1 MSQKSLIEKL
11 EPYFE
16 RKLQKYR
23 TPKTI
28 QILMLR
34 QTHDYSIFRTEETRE
49 INTVVLPKSMN
60 DNSPTLK
67 VALFASKQKAPEN
80 RYFANMLKMYLK
92 EVVSSNRTNLSS
104 KYKSD
109 IKEALSCELKDN
121 LCRRCPRCMLFGAV
135 STEKVASRFN
145 IKHRIE
151 YSTAYSLEPYE
162 KVYELQTFNAIEDS
176 TQSTGQ
182 ALNVVEAISPLVN
195 FPSIVSLN
203 SVTKYEFIAYIKTLL
218 ALKGY
223 GAETR
228 TRGDTVNIITGIVGG
243 FEEII
248 TPLEYNLELSDLKS
262 SDLSQ
267 VAEKTYTILEKYKEF
282 AAFKDNIVILTPDE
296 LEQLIKEIQGFNI
309 SGIVEEMYQ
318 QSFDLYAEL
327 EELASSK
334 KKGKSSKE
342 TEETTENQEGS
353 EQ

>member
-1 MSQKSLIEKL
+1 MSQKSLFEKL

-16 RKLQKYR
+16 QELQKYR
-23 TPKTI
+23 TTKTI

-49 INTVVLPKSMN
+49 INTVVLPKSIS

-92 EVVSSNRTNLSS
+92 KIENQTTLNSEHLE
-104 KYKSD
+104 K
-109 IKEALSCELKDN
+109 ALSCELKDH

-135 STEKVASRFN
+135 STEKSEDASSRFN

-176 TQSTGQ
+176 TQLTEQ
-182 ALNVVEAISPLVN
+182 ALNVVETISPLVN

-203 SVTKYEFIAYIKTLL
+203 SATKYEFIAYLKTLL
-218 ALKGY
+218 ALKSY

-228 TRGDTVNIITGIVGG
+228 TRGDTVNIVTGIVGG
-243 FEEII
+243 YEEII
-248 TPLEYNLELSDLKS
+248 TPLEYNLELSDLKPT
-262 SDLSQ
+262 DLTQ
-267 VAEKTYTILEKYKEF
+267 VTEKTYEILKKYREF
-282 AAFKDNIVILTPDE
+282 AAFKDNVVILTPDE
-296 LEQLIKEIQGFNI
+296 LKQLLKEIQEFDI
-309 SGIVEEMYQ
+309 SGIVKEMYQ
-318 QSFDLYAEL
+318 QSFKLYDEL
-327 EELASSK
+327 KDIVAGDSK
-334 KKGKSSKE
+334 KKGRKSRSS
-342 TEETTENQEGS
+342 EEESEGQEEN